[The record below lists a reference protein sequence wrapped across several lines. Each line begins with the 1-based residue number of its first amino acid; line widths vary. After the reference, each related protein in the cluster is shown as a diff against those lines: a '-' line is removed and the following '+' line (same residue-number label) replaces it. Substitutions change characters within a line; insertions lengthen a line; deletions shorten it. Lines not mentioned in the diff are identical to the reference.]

1 MRTAP
6 ALITLAALLAAPA
19 CAKTTCEKY
28 ADMEV
33 KCGEYPAN
41 EREITHDLS
50 QGFCMAANS
59 EDDPAAKE
67 MIAHFKQEAECA
79 TKSSDCA
86 AYKACKTALN

>member
-6 ALITLAALLAAPA
+6 ALITLAALLAVPA